1 VRSFLSVNA
10 NRSSRQRSFSPSQHV
25 THYLLRVEKP
35 RSFRKPRVEHG
46 GGRRTP
52 EDSRAMPPPVLVPL
66 LTLGIAPVLAVL
78 AVRVR
83 RTGKGRPLP
92 YMTRCSLTGFRTR
105 DGFADAP
112 ACTSVGLVEAAGCAG
127 LVQSTA
133 NAVSRGRFY
142 ANLTQPPPAPLMS
155 TTAHGHHS

>member
-25 THYLLRVEKP
+25 THYLLRVKKP

-52 EDSRAMPPPVLVPL
+52 EHSRAVPPPVLVPL

-112 ACTSVGLVEAAGCAG
+112 ACASVGLWKRPDARGSSSRQQMPSLAGDF
-127 LVQSTA
+127 TPT
-133 NAVSRGRFY
+133 SRNPR
-142 ANLTQPPPAPLMS
+142 PPP
-155 TTAHGHHS
+155 